1 MMISGRRDNL
11 LLSPALGLLLFP
23 SAALAHDFS
32 SMVAA
37 GSVVALL
44 QALPLIWI
52 ALRRKRSFALWYLL
66 AVLVSWLAA
75 IAAVFGLQSAWP
87 LLILSAPCI
96 AFLIL
101 AKPNDRRWEN
111 AP

>member
-1 MMISGRRDNL
+1 MISGRRDNL
-11 LLSPALGLLLFP
+11 LLSPALRLLLFP

-32 SMVAA
+32 SMVQQGASSHCCRRFHSS
-37 GSVVALL
+37 GSPFVAS
-44 QALPLIWI
+44 AR
-52 ALRRKRSFALWYLL
+52 LRFGTLL